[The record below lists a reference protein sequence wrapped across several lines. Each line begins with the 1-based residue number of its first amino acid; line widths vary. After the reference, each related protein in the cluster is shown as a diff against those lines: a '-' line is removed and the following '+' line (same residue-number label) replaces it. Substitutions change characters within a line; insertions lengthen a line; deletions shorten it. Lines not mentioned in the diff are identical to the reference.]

1 MRFPLLA
8 RAGAVAGVAVAIL
21 IPLQLVNGKIAERQA
36 RAFEVERSFAAETS
50 GPQTIAGPLLA
61 LTCEETYVEER
72 QIMREGK
79 AETVADRKTRP
90 CPTGYF
96 VPRTL
101 EVAGRLPVEARSRGI
116 YPIRL
121 YRAALELAGELDWP
135 PPPSQEGAIARVWK
149 QAYVVVVAS
158 DPRGIKSVSPLRW
171 GEGTLAFA
179 SARSDADPRFALQA
193 SAGSYA
199 SQRAGQVFPFR
210 FAVELIGTTRFGV
223 APVGDATLFRLN
235 STWPHP
241 SFTGAWLPD
250 ARTITADGF
259 DATWRTTH
267 FATGGQAAWQKQA
280 RGGELFT
287 SARAA
292 GIDLFDPVNV
302 YALAHRATEYGF
314 LFVLFTFAGLALAE
328 VMAGVRLHAIQYAL
342 VGSALAVFFLL
353 LIALAEHTSF
363 ATAYAAA
370 AAACVTLLAVYLR
383 HPLGTPARTLAF
395 FALFALMYGTLYVLL
410 LSEDHALLT
419 GSLLVFGAL
428 AIVMLATRRLDWTA
442 LGERLPRKA
451 GASGAAR
458 AHSA

>member
-8 RAGAVAGVAVAIL
+8 RAGAVAGVAIAIL
-21 IPLQLVNGKIAERQA
+21 IPLQLVNGKITERQA
-36 RAFEVERSFAAETS
+36 RAFDVERSFAAETS

-72 QIMREGK
+72 QIMRDGK
-79 AETVADRKTRP
+79 AETVTDRKARP

-101 EVAGRLPVEARSRGI
+101 DVAGRLPVETRSRGI

-121 YRAALELAGELDWP
+121 YRAALELTGELDWP
-135 PPPSQEGAIARVWK
+135 PPPSQDGAIARVWK
-149 QAYVVVVAS
+149 QAYVVVAAS
-158 DPRGIKSVSPLRW
+158 DPRGIRSVSPLQW
-171 GEGTLAFA
+171 GDGTLAFA

-199 SQRAGQVFPFR
+199 SQRAGQAFPFR
-210 FAVELIGTTRFGV
+210 FTLELIGTTRFGV
-223 APVGDATLFRLN
+223 APVGDATLFRLT
-235 STWPHP
+235 SSWPHP
-241 SFTGAWLPD
+241 SFTGAWVPD
-250 ARTITADGF
+250 ARTITGEGF
-259 DATWRTTH
+259 EATWRATH

-292 GIDLFDPVNV
+292 GVDLFDPVNV

-328 VMAGVRLHAIQYAL
+328 VTVGVRLHAIQYAL

-353 LIALAEHTSF
+353 LIALAEHASF

-370 AAACVTLLAVYLR
+370 AAACAILLAAYLR
-383 HPLGTPARTLAF
+383 HPLGTAARTLAF
-395 FALFALMYGTLYVLL
+395 FALFVLMYGTLYMLL

-419 GSLLVFGAL
+419 GSLLVFGVL

-442 LGERLPRKA
+442 LGDRLTRKN
-451 GASGAAR
+451 GPAR
-458 AHSA
+458 AAQAPA

>member
-8 RAGAVAGVAVAIL
+8 RAGAVAGVAIAIL

-36 RAFEVERSFAAETS
+36 RALEVERSFAAETG
-50 GPQTIAGPLLA
+50 GPQTVAGPLLA
-61 LTCEETYVEER
+61 LTCEETYAEER
-72 QIMREGK
+72 QIMRDGK
-79 AETVADRKTRP
+79 AETVTERKTRP
-90 CPTGYF
+90 CPNGYF
-96 VPRTL
+96 VPRAL
-101 EVAGRLPVEARSRGI
+101 EVAGRLAVEARSRGI

-135 PPPSQEGAIARVWK
+135 PPPAQDGAIARVWK
-149 QAYVVVVAS
+149 TAYVVVAAS
-158 DPRGIKSVSPLRW
+158 DPRGIRSVSPLRW
-171 GEGTLAFA
+171 GDGTLAFA
-179 SARSDADPRFALQA
+179 SGSADADARFALQA
-193 SAGSYA
+193 PAGAYA
-199 SQRAGQVFPFR
+199 SHRAGAAFPFR
-210 FAVELIGTTRFGV
+210 FTMELVGTTRFGV
-223 APVGDATLFRLN
+223 APVGDATLFRLA
-235 STWPHP
+235 SSWPHP

-250 ARTITADGF
+250 ARTITGEGF

-292 GIDLFDPVNV
+292 GVALFDPVNV

-328 VMAGVRLHAIQYAL
+328 VIAGVRLHAIQYAL

-363 ATAYAAA
+363 AAAYAAA
-370 AAACVTLLAVYLR
+370 AAACVVLLAAYLR

-395 FALFALMYGTLYVLL
+395 FALFVLMYGTLYMLL

-419 GSLLVFGAL
+419 GSVLVFGVL
-428 AIVMLATRRLDWTA
+428 AVVRLATPRLDWTA
-442 LGERLPRKA
+442 LGERWTRRAGPA
-451 GASGAAR
+451 GAAQSPV
-458 AHSA
+458 